1 MHRLRSIVAESFST
15 KGIGVDFK
23 DLTPEQQEKA
33 RACKTPE
40 DVLALAKAE
49 GYELSDEDLEAVSG
63 GIEWGEF
70 IDAIVDCT
78 LLG

>member
-1 MHRLRSIVAESFST
+1 MKFS
-15 KGIGVDFK
+15 

-40 DVLALAKAE
+40 DMLALAKAE

-70 IDAIVDCT
+70 IDSIVDCT

>member
-1 MHRLRSIVAESFST
+1 MNFA
-15 KGIGVDFK
+15 

-49 GYELSDEDLEAVSG
+49 AMRSLTRSWTPFRAASSG
-63 GIEWGEF
+63 E
-70 IDAIVDCT
+70 T
-78 LLG
+78 S